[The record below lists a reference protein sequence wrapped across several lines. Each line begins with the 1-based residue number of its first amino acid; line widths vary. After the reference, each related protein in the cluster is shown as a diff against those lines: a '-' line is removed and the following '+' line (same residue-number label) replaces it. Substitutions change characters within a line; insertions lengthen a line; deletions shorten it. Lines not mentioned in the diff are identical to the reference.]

1 MKHIIRS
8 STAALVAGVIAAG
21 CSTTPSQ
28 SDTAAANVA
37 LGNAG
42 HAIDQAA
49 SDPHVTQYASS
60 ELGRAHDSLRQAQ
73 TAWNEDHDLTTTT
86 HLAYLAQQRAVTA
99 KELADQ
105 RAAQDAV
112 QVAAAERDHALS
124 VAAAGRRG
132 KPGAEATGTG
142 QVQVAIAGFATG
154 RAELPA
160 AMLPKIDELATMLR
174 DNPDRKIVIQGHT
187 DSIGHPG
194 SNKTLAMQ
202 RAQAVRVALYR
213 RGVDPSRVVIESFG
227 ETNPVA
233 SNDTSAGRRANRRAD
248 VMLAEPQAQMA
259 RSSTESPG
267 AAATGQSGT
276 SGQTQSGQNEPPA
289 QNQPPVQNEQQKQQ
303 PVPEQQPAQ

>member
-8 STAALVAGVIAAG
+8 STGLLIAGVLAAG
-21 CSTTPSQ
+21 CSTSPSQ
-28 SDTAAANVA
+28 SDTAAANMA

-49 SDPHVTQYASS
+49 NDPHVTQYASS
-60 ELGRAHDSLRQAQ
+60 ELGRAHDSLRSAQ

-105 RAAQDAV
+105 RAAQEAV
-112 QVAAAERDHALS
+112 RVAAAERDHALS

-132 KPGAEATGTG
+132 KPGAEATG
-142 QVQVAIAGFATG
+142 QVQVAIEGFATG

-160 AMLPKIDELATMLR
+160 AMMPKIDQLATMLR
-174 DNPDRKIVIQGHT
+174 DNPDRTIVILGHT
-187 DSIGHPG
+187 DSIGSPG
-194 SNKTLAMQ
+194 SNKTLAMK

-213 RGVDPSRVVIESFG
+213 RGVDPSRVVIESSG

-276 SGQTQSGQNEPPA
+276 SGQTQSGQNE
-289 QNQPPVQNEQQKQQ
+289 QNQK
-303 PVPEQQPAQ
+303 